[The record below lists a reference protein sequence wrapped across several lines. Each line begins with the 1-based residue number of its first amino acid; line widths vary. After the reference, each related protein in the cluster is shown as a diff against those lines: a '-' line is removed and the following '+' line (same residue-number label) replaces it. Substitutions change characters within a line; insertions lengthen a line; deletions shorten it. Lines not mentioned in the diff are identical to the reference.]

1 MALLSIASRLL
12 EKLICD
18 QIMEYMY
25 ENEYFHSRNHGYRR
39 GHGTTSAVLEAQ
51 MEALDAIEE
60 GEVVGLITVDQSSAF
75 DIVDHLI
82 LKEKLKLYGFDEQAV
97 NWYMEYLDGREQFVE
112 LQSSRSEGSK
122 VGPYACPQG
131 SCSRPMTWN
140 LYWGELCGIMESE
153 GGANEEHETQAGRQ
167 VSGES

>member
-1 MALLSIASRLL
+1 
-12 EKLICD
+12 
-18 QIMEYMY
+18 
-25 ENEYFHSRNHGYRR
+25 
-39 GHGTTSAVLEAQ
+39 

-131 SCSRPMTWN
+131 SCLGSMTLN
-140 LYWGELCGIMESE
+140 LYCGELCGIMESE
-153 GGANEEHETQAGRQ
+153 RGGANEEHESQGRKTGI
-167 VSGES
+167 SMRMT